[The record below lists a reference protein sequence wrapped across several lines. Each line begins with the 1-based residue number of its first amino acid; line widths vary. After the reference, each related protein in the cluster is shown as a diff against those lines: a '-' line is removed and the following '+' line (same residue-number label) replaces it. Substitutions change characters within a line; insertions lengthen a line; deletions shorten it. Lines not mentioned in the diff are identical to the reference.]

1 MRRVAAALLACLVAG
16 PVLAGCAGE
25 QSSGLRAEKQSVD
38 VDTPALRTLKARA
51 GIEPCR
57 TGGGDT
63 RVGDGM
69 PEISLPCLGG
79 GHTVDLSRLRGPM
92 VVNLFAQWCGPCR
105 QELPFYQTLHAKAK
119 AKGTLAVLGVDY
131 LDPRPSE
138 ALRLAASSGVTYP
151 LAADPAGRLRTD
163 LRVRGLPG
171 LVLLDKRGKVV
182 DVEYRAFR
190 SYAELRAL
198 VQRRLDVRLPA

>member
-1 MRRVAAALLACLVAG
+1 MRRVAAPLVACLLAGLM
-16 PVLAGCAGE
+16 LAGCSGR

-38 VDTPALRTLKARA
+38 VDTPALRTLKTRA

-57 TGGGDT
+57 TSGGGT

-79 GHTVDLSRLRGPM
+79 GQTVDLSRLRGPL

-105 QELPFYQTLHAKAK
+105 KELPYYQTLHTK

-131 LDPRPSE
+131 LDPRPSD
-138 ALRLAASSGVTYP
+138 ALRLASSSGVTYP

-198 VQRRLDVRLPA
+198 VQQRLDVRLPA